1 MYLIESRKK
10 IKEKKAR
17 KNKNKSGIDIIILED
32 STNVSDS
39 TELDSTYMLDT
50 YLSY

>member
-1 MYLIESRKK
+1 LIKSRKK
-10 IKEKKAR
+10 MKEKKAR
-17 KNKNKSGIDIIILED
+17 KNKNKFGIDIIILED

-39 TELDSTYMLDT
+39 TELDSTYMRDT